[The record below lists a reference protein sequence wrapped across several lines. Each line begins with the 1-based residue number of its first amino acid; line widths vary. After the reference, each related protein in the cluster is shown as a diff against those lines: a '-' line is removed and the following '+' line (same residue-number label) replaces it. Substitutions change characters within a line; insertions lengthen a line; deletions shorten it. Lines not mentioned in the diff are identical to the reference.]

1 MTTFHRTLRTGL
13 VAVVLLAGITTFA
26 WGFATGGGGSG
37 VGVGR
42 KGLTIIKGRVL
53 CAGCSLEEMRQIQP
67 NQYQLYQLVHEKGQV
82 VMRVIAVNNSPT
94 WRYFTWPPVFRV
106 RAQDSLFQQLT
117 TEENLLKEVEISGSF
132 SATRALD
139 IFAVKING

>member
-1 MTTFHRTLRTGL
+1 MTTFSRILRTGMA
-13 VAVVLLAGITTFA
+13 AVVLLAGVTTFA
-26 WGFATGGGGSG
+26 WGFATGGGGSAFG
-37 VGVGR
+37 IGR
-42 KGLTIIKGRVL
+42 KGLTLIKGRVL

-67 NQYQLYQLVHEKGQV
+67 NQYQLYQLVHDKGQL
-82 VMRVIAVNNSPT
+82 VMRVIAVNNAPT

-139 IFAVKING
+139 IFAVKIGG